1 MLFIC
6 RRNSARSITAEGLIN
21 EEFAQPGAPAQVF
34 VLNVC
39 DQAAG
44 EGVPGLAGQPMTA
57 HSGMTDPA
65 ALESSDDAKAKALL
79 DTFVT
84 MKQRIELLLALPISS
99 LDAMALHREVK
110 GIGRS

>member
-1 MLFIC
+1 MADKVHNMLFIC

-21 EEFAQPGAPAQVF
+21 EEFAQPGAPVQVF

-44 EGVPGLAGQPMTA
+44 EGVPGLAA
-57 HSGMTDPA
+57 GMTDPA
-65 ALESSDDAKAKALL
+65 ALESSDDAKAKAFL

-84 MKQRIELLLALPISS
+84 MKQRIELMLALPISS

>member
-21 EEFAQPGAPAQVF
+21 EEFAQPGAPVQVF

-44 EGVPGLAGQPMTA
+44 EGVPMTA

-65 ALESSDDAKAKALL
+65 ALESSDDAKAKAFL

-84 MKQRIELLLALPISS
+84 MKQRIELMLALPVSS